1 MAEAS
6 IPVDLL
12 NPGQVFA
19 CLGFLEAADLLLGD
33 AEGGFDW
40 SDSGSTRFL
49 LRAVGDLNPVK
60 AVLSFIEECSVSSV
74 APSGI
79 ELSTEGW
86 NVPTQRSSPDVAFP
100 IPLPTSPATLP
111 ARLDNGAADSPRVLT
126 IDYWGDARN
135 KTSRDNAKFWAGAG
149 GYPGA
154 ALTRDALQLV
164 RDRCVAAAD
173 APFDLAVEQSS
184 SFRFDWRRDYIP
196 LDIGFSL
203 NNHPSNR
210 FSTVGYPLVEVLAA
224 IGLTNARPALVS
236 KLEYRYGVIGTTSSQ
251 RFFDPL
257 FLRAALGDSKLP
269 FPQRRFKMLLG
280 WPGKEGQARCITTVT
295 EELLR

>member
-6 IPVDLL
+6 IPVDLF

-19 CLGFLEAADLLLGD
+19 CLGFLEAANVLLGD

-40 SDSGSTRFL
+40 SDSTQVKFL
-49 LRAVGDLNPVK
+49 LRTASDGDPVE
-60 AVLSFIEECSVSSV
+60 AVLSFLANAQVTSL
-74 APSGI
+74 APANS
-79 ELSTEGW
+79 ELATESW
-86 NVPTQRSSPDVAFP
+86 NVPTQRVSSDFAFP

-111 ARLDNGAADSPRVLT
+111 AVLT
-126 IDYWGDARN
+126 DSDCAHSLMIDYWGDARS

-154 ALTRDALQLV
+154 ALTRDGLQLI
-164 RDRCVAAAD
+164 RDRCIAAKD

-203 NNHPSNR
+203 NNHAGNR
-210 FSTVGYPLVEVLAA
+210 FSTVGYPLVEMLAA
-224 IGLTNARPALVS
+224 IGLTNARPASVS
-236 KLEYRYGVIGTTSSQ
+236 KLEYRYGVIGTDSRQ

-257 FLRAALGDSKLP
+257 FVRAALGGSNLP
-269 FPQRRFKMLLG
+269 FPQRRFNMRLG

-295 EELLR
+295 EEISR